1 MSEELAPPPGSKN
14 QTRRRKTNSRLD
26 FLDEWQ
32 YRIFKVIV
40 FLVFVV
46 YSLQFLD
53 EKTHLSTAVVAVWR
67 YFKSLLS

>member
-1 MSEELAPPPGSKN
+1 MSEQLAPSPKPKSVTK
-14 QTRRRKTNSRLD
+14 RRKRHRLD
-26 FLDEWQ
+26 FLDDWQ

-53 EKTHLSTAVVAVWR
+53 DKTHISTAIVAVWR
-67 YFKSLLS
+67 YLKSLLS